1 MKYLLIS
8 VMISISGGINLF
20 HAMTLNYTEKN
31 KMSEISFLKPQDQKQ
46 DKGVG
51 PVKELK
57 LGPVDNKLVA
67 QGQQLF
73 SAKCV
78 ACHSLDQKIIGPPLR
93 NVTKTRTPEYIMNM
107 ILNPARMEKEDPV
120 TKELHKKYLAT
131 PMTDQSFTQDQ
142 ARSLLDYLRSAE
154 K

>member
-1 MKYLLIS
+1 MKYILLPVI
-8 VMISISGGINLF
+8 ILTFAGINF
-20 HAMTLNYTEKN
+20 FSPMTSNDDEKCFT
-31 KMSEISFLKPQDQKQ
+31 SENGFFNPQNQTK
-46 DKGVG
+46 DKGIG

-57 LGPVDNKLVA
+57 LGAVDKKLAA

-107 ILNPARMEKEDPV
+107 ILNPTNMEKGDPV
-120 TKELHKKYLAT
+120 TKEMHKSYLAT
-131 PMTDQSFTQDQ
+131 PMTDQSFTQDE
-142 ARSLLDYLRSAE
+142 ARSLLEYLRSSE

>member
-1 MKYLLIS
+1 MKYILVAVIVLAL
-8 VMISISGGINLF
+8 GGI
-20 HAMTLNYTEKN
+20 
-31 KMSEISFLKPQDQKQ
+31 SFFPPVSIPQNQSQ
-46 DKGVG
+46 DKGIG

-57 LGPVDNKLVA
+57 LGPVDKKLAA

-107 ILNPARMEKEDPV
+107 ILNPANMEKGDPV
-120 TKELHKKYLAT
+120 TKELHKKYIAT
-131 PMTDQSFTQDQ
+131 PMTDQGLTQDQ
-142 ARSLLDYLRSAE
+142 ARSILEYLRSSE